1 MTRVTPRTPS
11 RSLARI
17 AVAAAAVVLL
27 AIGAAAIVQPQT
39 PRIGGK
45 VLASVSVTPSASAR
59 EATASA
65 TAPGDDPRAI
75 AAATTQPSFSP
86 GEVAVHT
93 APPGSGG
100 ADALG
105 GGVLGGKTLNGVACF
120 WFDQPGSTDPA
131 NRVAIGWPFGFRAF
145 VDPLRIVG
153 PDGEVLARVGDLV
166 EAGGGEGPQGEA
178 LTAAQDPCGTGRFF
192 AVGEV
197 AATIGGRRMW
207 ISEGSLALVTRPKG
221 MLTDCPR
228 APLEPLMLVMSDSR
242 LRLRLIDPGVD
253 VDAIW
258 PAGFSAI
265 RPNTAEILDA
275 SGRLV
280 MEQGHEIRD
289 ARGATTST
297 GLAICA
303 IGAKVFR

>member
-1 MTRVTPRTPS
+1 
-11 RSLARI
+11 
-17 AVAAAAVVLL
+17 VVVVL
-27 AIGAAAIVQPQT
+27 AIGAAAFVQPQT

-45 VLASVSVTPSASAR
+45 VLASVSVTPSASVP
-59 EATASA
+59 EATTSA
-65 TAPGDDPRAI
+65 RAPGEDPGAMP
-75 AAATTQPSFSP
+75 AATTRLSFSP
-86 GEVAVHT
+86 GEVALHT

-145 VDPLRIVG
+145 VNPLRIVG

-166 EAGGGEGPQGEA
+166 EAGGGGAPPGEA
-178 LTAAQDPCGTGRFF
+178 LTPAQDPCGIGRFF

-197 AATIGGRRMW
+197 AVAVGGRRMW

-221 MLTDCPR
+221 MLSDCPA
-228 APLEPLMLVMSDSR
+228 APLEPLMLVMSDSH

-265 RPNTAEILDA
+265 RPNNAEVLDA
-275 SGRLV
+275 GGRLV
-280 MEQGHEIRD
+280 IEQGREVRD
-289 ARGATTST
+289 ARGVATAT
-297 GLAICA
+297 GLAICG
-303 IGAKVFR
+303 IGEKVFP